1 MESTFE
7 TAPVESR
14 AAGQPPATGHQK
26 VSLPVEGMT
35 CASCVARV
43 EKVLARVPGVASAQV
58 NLATERASV
67 DLRAGAASVQDLI
80 AAVEKAGYG
89 AREALRRPRG
99 GRWRGG

>member
-43 EKVLARVPGVASAQV
+43 ERVLTKLPGVTEATV
-58 NLATERASV
+58 NLAAERADVTFDAGAVSSSDIAEAV
-67 DLRAGAASVQDLI
+67 ARAGYRVPAEVKELAI
-80 AAVEKAGYG
+80 AG
-89 AREALRRPRG
+89 
-99 GRWRGG
+99 